1 MTMLE
6 LSLKVRHGREQEV
19 GDSFHCHLCPARL
32 ASAFLLKRHQLRHLK
47 SKAWESSEEKYQ
59 DKSMAPVIKETK
71 RSRKTLLKIIAEN
84 KSIVNEDDEVQVWDG
99 EEYVS
104 VPQEVDKTVILRGNE
119 RELIN
124 VEEFFNDENFG
135 QPSPP
140 ENTMEIRQS
149 VGFSRKT
156 PVFQ

>member
-1 MTMLE
+1 M
-6 LSLKVRHGREQEV
+6 K
-19 GDSFHCHLCPARL
+19 PK
-32 ASAFLLKRHQLRHLK
+32 AF
-47 SKAWESSEEKYQ
+47 ESSEDKYQ

-71 RSRKTLLKIIAEN
+71 RSRKKLLKIIAEN

-104 VPQEVDKTVILRGNE
+104 VPQAVDKTVILSGNG
-119 RELIN
+119 RELN
-124 VEEFFNDENFG
+124 VEELFNVENFG

-156 PVFQ
+156 PVFH